1 MTEHELEYIDLTSL
15 LLRIDRMER
24 VVDKLCHLVNEEA
37 KDRAKRLDEAITTD
51 LGAREG
57 RLSK

>member
-24 VVDKLCHLVNEEA
+24 VVDKLCHLANEEA
-37 KDRAKRLDEAITTD
+37 QDRARRLDEAIETD
-51 LGAREG
+51 LGARAG